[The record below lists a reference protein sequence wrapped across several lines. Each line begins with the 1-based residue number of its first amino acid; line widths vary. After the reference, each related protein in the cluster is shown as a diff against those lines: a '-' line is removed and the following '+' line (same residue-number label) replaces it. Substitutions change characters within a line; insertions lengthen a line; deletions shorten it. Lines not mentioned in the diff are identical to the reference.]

1 MALSD
6 WYAAKGAQ
14 QGLRSKCSLCRTWL
28 QDAAF
33 RLCGLKLA
41 VSAVLPGN
49 QLGMAAA
56 FDDVAVVH
64 DQDAVGIRDR
74 PKPMRNNKRRAAARE
89 IRKRR
94 GLKSANQVP

>member
-1 MALSD
+1 MFTL
-6 WYAAKGAQ
+6 
-14 QGLRSKCSLCRTWL
+14 WL

-41 VSAVLPGN
+41 IPPVLTGD
-49 QLGMAAA
+49 QLRVAAA

-64 DQDAVGIRDR
+64 HQDAVGTRDR
-74 PKPMRNNKRRAAARE
+74 PKPMGNHKRRAAARE
-89 IRKRR
+89 FGERR